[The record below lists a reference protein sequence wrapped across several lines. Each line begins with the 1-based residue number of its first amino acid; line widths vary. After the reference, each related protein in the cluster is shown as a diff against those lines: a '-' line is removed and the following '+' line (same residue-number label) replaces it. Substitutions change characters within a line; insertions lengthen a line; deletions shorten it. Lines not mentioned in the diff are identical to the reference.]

1 MVEVQLYA
9 IPDRYWCRYHG
20 NRRSQKEWISILGNF
35 GVAILLRELYNGLLL
50 QGTRRVGLLLLQR
63 GMGIPTHARLRG
75 RLHVLLLQG
84 QGVLRHRP
92 CTAAVVLLRPNVW
105 ERVGAMPPC
114 SR

>member
-1 MVEVQLYA
+1 MQYPTGTGAGTMVTVE
-9 IPDRYWCRYHG
+9 
-20 NRRSQKEWISILGNF
+20 SQKEWISILGNF

-105 ERVGAMPPC
+105 VQCHPVQDRG
-114 SR
+114 